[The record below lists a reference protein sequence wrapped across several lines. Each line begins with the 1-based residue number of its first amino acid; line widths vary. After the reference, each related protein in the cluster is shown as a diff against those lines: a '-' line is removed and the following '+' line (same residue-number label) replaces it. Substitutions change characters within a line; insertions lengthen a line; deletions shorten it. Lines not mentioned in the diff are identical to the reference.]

1 MKQDAAALDDKNRA
15 KLEKH
20 INLFAKA
27 AQLSFAKSALQ
38 QNHIQLLLKVN
49 DEATVR
55 RSTKSLILGTAKVMG
70 FDELQ
75 DKRAKR
81 AEDNAAA
88 AAKAA
93 KAAET
98 TKTKGKQG
106 RKRTKATADAE
117 VIEPRKRVARPRKRS
132 SPAVSTTTHVNMATG
147 ADSEPASSPWRA
159 PVARMY

>member
-1 MKQDAAALDDKNRA
+1 
-15 KLEKH
+15 
-20 INLFAKA
+20 
-27 AQLSFAKSALQ
+27 
-38 QNHIQLLLKVN
+38 
-49 DEATVR
+49 
-55 RSTKSLILGTAKVMG
+55 MG

-98 TKTKGKQG
+98 AKARGKQG

-117 VIEPRKRVARPRKRS
+117 VIEPRKRVARPRKTS
-132 SPAVSTTTHVNMATG
+132 SPAVSTTTHVNMATD